1 MVEDD
6 STCGALERF
15 KRTPR
20 GEKPS
25 LLDEFARSGV
35 LLAALE
41 AFAAEYADP
50 RSQYQIA
57 SFFSETKLFEERIE
71 PIDVE
76 VVASYYYAVSGGG
89 IESSLVSLSSALG
102 QERRTLII
110 AEGECGTDVERNGV
124 PGVSVSSMKRP
135 GETRFDTLSRLLLEN
150 DVDVLLHHAWFDT
163 RLLWD
168 VVLCR
173 LLGVRVVLNVH
184 GVFSHF
190 LDVTDGAFAPW
201 NDGRLFASVPRVAA
215 LCDAVVSQTAV
226 NKRFFRQFNERSYEI
241 GHALPK
247 GLLECSSPTCDADG
261 ENEAVRP
268 GGATMLWVGRFD
280 VYKHPEDAIRV
291 LARVRSLGVDA
302 KLVMVGES
310 GYETYERELEDL
322 AKTLGVFDYVV
333 FEGFQKDVDR
343 YYENASVLLLTSEIE
358 GYCMVLGEACAH
370 GLPIVAYDLPY
381 LPFASCEGIDWVD
394 QGDIESAAEAVASLL
409 KDECKRSEMGR
420 AARRFVS
427 EGGGIHSGDRWDDVL
442 RDVAQGKGRNGEGST
457 TPDRTMWDTLF
468 YHYIEGA
475 ERTHSALGGM
485 RDELQRACEELDAAK
500 TVQCQMEEAL
510 ASCRR
515 EYEESYSYRLGRALL
530 WLPRFTARLL
540 RRCRNA

>member
-6 STCGALERF
+6 LISEALERF

-102 QERRTLII
+102 RERRALII
-110 AEGECGTDVERNGV
+110 TEGECGTDIERNGV
-124 PGVSVSSMKRP
+124 PGVSVSSMKRA

-150 DVDVLLHHAWFDT
+150 NVDVLLHHAWFDA

-168 VVLCR
+168 VVLCK

-190 LDVTDGAFAPW
+190 LSVTDGTFAPW

-247 GLLECSSPTCDADG
+247 GLLERSSPTCNADG
-261 ENEAVRP
+261 KNEAVRP

-322 AKTLGVFDYVV
+322 AKTLGVSDYVA
-333 FEGFQKDVDR
+333 FEGFQKDVGR
-343 YYENASVLLLTSEIE
+343 YYERASVLLLTSEIE
-358 GYCMVLGEACAH
+358 GYCMVLAEACAH

-381 LPFASCEGIDWVD
+381 LPFASCKGIGWVD
-394 QGDIESAAEAVASLL
+394 QGDVEAAAEETASLL
-409 KDECKRSEMGR
+409 KDGCKRGEMGR

-427 EGGGIHSGDRWDDVL
+427 GEGGIRFEDRWDDVL
-442 RDVAQGKGRNGEGST
+442 RDVARGRDRSDESANIL
-457 TPDRTMWDTLF
+457 DRTMWDTLF
-468 YHYIEGA
+468 YHYIKGA
-475 ERTHSALGGM
+475 ERTHSTLEGL
-485 RDELQRACEELDAAK
+485 REELDAARAARHRA
-500 TVQCQMEEAL
+500 EEAL
-510 ASCRR
+510 GSCRR
-515 EYEESYSYRLGRALL
+515 EYEGSYSYRLGRALL
-530 WLPRFTARLL
+530 WLPRFAARLL
-540 RRCRNA
+540 RCRRA